1 MTWHFLL
8 FALVPFVFRYMDISR
23 PSSNIRCIWRMY
35 VDFKACCA

>member
-1 MTWHFLL
+1 
-8 FALVPFVFRYMDISR
+8 MDISR